1 MTLRQPQKIRYDEM
15 ENKQSFIFKRILAGQ
30 GTYSTQEH
38 MYVCDEESQWV
49 PIMMQFAAFLE
60 GAGYVGVV
68 DRIETLVW
76 D

>member
-1 MTLRQPQKIRYDEM
+1 M
-15 ENKQSFIFKRILAGQ
+15 ENKQSFIFKRMLAGQ

-38 MYVCDEESQWV
+38 MYVCDEDSQWV

-60 GAGYVGVV
+60 GVGYVGVV
-68 DRIETLVW
+68 ERVESLMW